1 MNALKSL
8 LRAAA
13 IVALVVVAMPHLA
26 HAQVK
31 QYSVN
36 VDPNTGATASVNA
49 DTGLTTHC
57 ANCFNGALPFGATPV
72 TASNTGAAAAAVSAT
87 LPAVAGK
94 TTYLTGFCV
103 TATNPS
109 AAVNGI
115 VAVTGTVS
123 GGLSFQFVEG
133 VGLGGQLC
141 PSLPKPIPASAANTP
156 IVVALPAITSGGA
169 GAVTAFGFQ
178 L

>member
-1 MNALKSL
+1 MRNFLIGILVLALS
-8 LRAAA
+8 
-13 IVALVVVAMPHLA
+13 ALSFVSPA

-31 QYSVN
+31 QFTVN

-57 ANCFNGALPFGATPV
+57 ANCYNGALPFGATPV
-72 TASNTGAAAAAVSAT
+72 TASASGAAAAAVSAT

-103 TATNPS
+103 TATNPT
-109 AAVNGI
+109 AAVNGL
-115 VAVTGTVS
+115 VSVTGTIS
-123 GGLSFQFVEG
+123 GGLNFQFVEG

-141 PSLPKPIPASAANTP
+141 PPLPKPIPASAANTP